1 MKVLSNLLGNGS
13 KIKYTEVVCQ
23 KDNTTKNIKEYID
36 ESEVY
41 STSEVKT
48 NKVWIDG
55 KPIYRKVISFTTTIS
70 SNTLFTLAHN
80 ISNLSY
86 YKITEAI
93 VKSES
98 GLSYTLPM
106 VGYGTN
112 TTDKLFCYMNGTNI
126 YFYSNGSWGAIW
138 KKYVTIEYT
147 KTTD

>member
-55 KPIYRKVISFTTTIS
+55 KPIYRKVIKYTSALSSGNNSIPHGISDLGELVSVSGYTKYSTSYYAMGAFENANNFINISIVSSINITVSVGTSWSSSFT
-70 SNTLFTLAHN
+70 NGCTL
-80 ISNLSY
+80 I
-86 YKITEAI
+86 
-93 VKSES
+93 
-98 GLSYTLPM
+98 
-106 VGYGTN
+106 
-112 TTDKLFCYMNGTNI
+112 
-126 YFYSNGSWGAIW
+126 
-138 KKYVTIEYT
+138 IEYT
-147 KTTD
+147 KTTN